1 MEMFESS
8 NFQEIQVD
16 MEDFEF
22 TQEDLRAITLL
33 ETSIVQEDSQLDL
46 QSSDSNEQLHIPKK
60 RRRLIIRSDSESD
73 SDSIRNYVTSNIT
86 ASDRMSKKW
95 SRPRR
100 QQPSIIPFTE
110 TTGMNKEMS
119 TILKDADP
127 GGFYSL
133 LVPDEIFDMIA
144 EQTNLFAVQS
154 CESRNLKPS
163 SRSHAW
169 KPTDKHEIKRFFGL
183 ILYMGL
189 VRLPRLSYYWS
200 KDKILGQTFPST
212 IMSRNRFEIILQYLH
227 FSNNETANKSDRI
240 FKIRPIIDMV
250 NITFQKYYSPKED
263 ICVDESQVPFRR
275 RIVFRQYNKSK
286 RHKYGLKLFKLCT
299 IPGYTCK
306 FSLYS
311 GKNID
316 TVNTTPTKVVMSLCS
331 QILNKGHTLATDNWY
346 TSLELAYNL
355 LEHQTHLIGTIRKK
369 PKRFTQ

>member
-1 MEMFESS
+1 MEIFESS

-16 MEDFEF
+16 LEDFEF
-22 TQEDLRAITLL
+22 TREDLRAITLL
-33 ETSIVQEDSQLDL
+33 ETSIVQQYEEDSQLDL
-46 QSSDSNEQLHIPKK
+46 QASDSNEEQLHIPKK
-60 RRRLIIRSDSESD
+60 RRRLIIRSNSERD
-73 SDSIRNYVTSNIT
+73 SDTIINYVTSNIT

-100 QQPSIIPFTE
+100 RQPSIIPFTE
-110 TTGMNKEMS
+110 TSGMNKEMS

-127 GGFYSL
+127 GAFYSL

-144 EQTNLFAVQS
+144 EQTNLFALQS
-154 CESRNLKPS
+154 CGSRNLKPS

-189 VRLPRLSYYWS
+189 VRLPKLTYYWS

-240 FKIRPIIDMV
+240 FKMRPIIDMV

-263 ICVDESQVPFRR
+263 ICVDESQVPFRG
-275 RIVFRQYNKSK
+275 RIAFRQYNKSK

-316 TVNTTPTKVVMSLCS
+316 T
-331 QILNKGHTLATDNWY
+331 D
-346 TSLELAYNL
+346 
-355 LEHQTHLIGTIRKK
+355 
-369 PKRFTQ
+369 TQ

>member
-1 MEMFESS
+1 
-8 NFQEIQVD
+8 
-16 MEDFEF
+16 
-22 TQEDLRAITLL
+22 
-33 ETSIVQEDSQLDL
+33 
-46 QSSDSNEQLHIPKK
+46 
-60 RRRLIIRSDSESD
+60 
-73 SDSIRNYVTSNIT
+73 
-86 ASDRMSKKW
+86 
-95 SRPRR
+95 
-100 QQPSIIPFTE
+100 
-110 TTGMNKEMS
+110 
-119 TILKDADP
+119 
-127 GGFYSL
+127 
-133 LVPDEIFDMIA
+133 
-144 EQTNLFAVQS
+144 
-154 CESRNLKPS
+154 
-163 SRSHAW
+163 
-169 KPTDKHEIKRFFGL
+169 
-183 ILYMGL
+183 MGL

-250 NITFQKYYSPKED
+250 KITFQKYYSPKED

-346 TSLELAYNL
+346 TSLELA
-355 LEHQTHLIGTIRKK
+355 
-369 PKRFTQ
+369 